1 MEKSQQNKQQD
12 NISLQDQSKQKC
24 TDPNSPYMTLA
35 KKWDTITINP
45 QFIELWHIKKIDS
58 IPVIV
63 YIRKHQGE
71 MSLHIHATHV
81 KEGISYDDSLW
92 CYYQTDNF
100 YYKSIEDVA
109 TTLEIMA
116 NRIGDL
122 RYNQYTC
129 KLDLQDNIVETQCL
143 LTIFGGNTI
152 HSTVE
157 TTQEECCIC
166 HEPTCVT
173 TQCQH
178 YVCVPC
184 ADKYI
189 ETSRKASCPM
199 CRNPNGL
206 NKSFTAQDRAN
217 YNYYNQDDD

>member
-1 MEKSQQNKQQD
+1 MEKSQQTNQQETL
-12 NISLQDQSKQKC
+12 SLQDQSKQKC

-45 QFIELWHIKKIDS
+45 QFIELWHIKKVDS
-58 IPVIV
+58 VPVMV
-63 YIRKHQGE
+63 HIRKYQGG

-81 KEGISYDDSLW
+81 KEGLSYDDSLW
-92 CYYQTDNF
+92 CYYKSGNF
-100 YYKSIEDVA
+100 YYKSIEEIA
-109 TTLEIMA
+109 ITLEIMA

-129 KLDLQDNIVETQCL
+129 KLDIQDNITETQC
-143 LTIFGGNTI
+143 IFNIFNTNNI
-152 HSTVE
+152 PTVE
-157 TTQEECCIC
+157 TTQEQCCIC

-173 TQCQH
+173 TQCRH

-189 ETSRKASCPM
+189 DTTHRTSCPM

-206 NKSFTAQDRAN
+206 AKSYTPQDRAN
-217 YNYYNQDDD
+217 YNFYNQDDD